1 VLLLCWVSPVV
12 ALSMRVAVALA
23 DIHMCRIDRAH
34 GLNANVA
41 AFFLILHVACDFVQ
55 DSL

>member
-1 VLLLCWVSPVV
+1 VV

-23 DIHMCRIDRAH
+23 DIHMCRIDRVH